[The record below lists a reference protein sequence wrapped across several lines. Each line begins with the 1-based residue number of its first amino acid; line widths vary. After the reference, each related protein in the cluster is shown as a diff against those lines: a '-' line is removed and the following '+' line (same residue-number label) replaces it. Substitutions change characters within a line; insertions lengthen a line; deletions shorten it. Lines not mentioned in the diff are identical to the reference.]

1 MKAILLAGGSG
12 SRLSPLTI
20 ATSKQLLPVYDKP
33 LIYYSLSSLILSG
46 AKDLLIVIDPKKEN
60 EFRSLLGD
68 GKQFGLDINYI
79 HQPEPKGIAQA
90 ILLGE
95 EFIGSDNFALA
106 LGDNI
111 LNGPGL
117 GTNLTRLSKSKG
129 ATIFASWVKEP
140 ARYGVVEFDSAM
152 KPVSIEEKP
161 KKPRSNYVVPGL
173 YFYDATASERAKSL
187 VPSERGELEI
197 TDLNSSYMFD
207 GSLKVEIL
215 PRGTAWMDAGTF
227 DSLADATN
235 YVMAIEKRQGLKV
248 GCPEEAAWR
257 VGLIDDQQL
266 ENLAKPMMRSGYGE
280 YLLGLLEGN
289 R

>member
-12 SRLSPLTI
+12 SRLSPLTV

-33 LIYYSLSSLILSG
+33 LLYYSLSSLILSG

-79 HQPEPKGIAQA
+79 HQPEPKGIAEA

-111 LNGPGL
+111 LNGAGL
-117 GTNLTRLSKSKG
+117 GTNLARLSKNKG

-140 ARYGVVEFDSAM
+140 ASYGVIEFDSAM
-152 KPVSIEEKP
+152 KPISIEEKP
-161 KKPRSNYVVPGL
+161 EKPKSNYVVPGL
-173 YFYDATASERAKSL
+173 YFYDSTASERAKSL

-197 TDLNSSYMFD
+197 TDLNKSYMDD

-266 ENLAKPMMRSGYGE
+266 ETLAKPMMRSGYGE
-280 YLLGLLEGN
+280 YLLGLLEEN